1 MAKKVKLPSGATV
14 TLKDPSKIRYGDR
27 KRLYKSI
34 DIDGSDLA
42 RAMAM
47 NDALIGILIEEWSL
61 EVPVPAIKAES
72 IDELEIA
79 DYDALVEHTKE
90 AQKALFPNLADTT
103 ENEQDPK
110 APTENSNA

>member
-1 MAKKVKLPSGATV
+1 MSKKVTLPSGLTV

-34 DIDGSDLA
+34 DIEGSDLT

-47 NDALIGILIEEWSL
+47 NDALIAMLIEEWSL
-61 EVPVPAIKAES
+61 TIPVPAIKADS
-72 IDELEIA
+72 LDELEIT
-79 DYDALVEHTKE
+79 DYDALVEHTKD
-90 AQKALFPNLADTT
+90 AQKALFPNLNDTP
-103 ENEQDPK
+103 ENEADPK

>member
-1 MAKKVKLPSGATV
+1 MSKKVTLPSGLV
-14 TLKDPSKIRYGDR
+14 ITLKDASKIRYGDR
-27 KRLYKSI
+27 KRLYQSI
-34 DIDGSDLA
+34 DIEGSDLT

-47 NDALIGILIEEWSL
+47 NDALITMLIEEWSL
-61 EVPVPAIKAES
+61 DIPVPAIKKES

-90 AQKALFPNLADTT
+90 AQKALFPNLADTP

-110 APTENSNA
+110 APSENSNA

>member
-1 MAKKVKLPSGATV
+1 MSKQVTLPSGLTV

-34 DIDGSDLA
+34 DIEGSDLT

-47 NDALIGILIEEWSL
+47 NDALIAMLIEAWSL
-61 EVPVPAIKAES
+61 SSPVPSVKADS

-79 DYDALVEHTKE
+79 DYDALVEHTKD
-90 AQKALFPNLADTT
+90 AQKALFPNLSETV

>member
-1 MAKKVKLPSGATV
+1 MSKKVTLPSGATV
-14 TLKDPSKIRYGDR
+14 TLKDASKIRYGDR

-34 DIDGSDLA
+34 DIEGSDLT

-47 NDALIGILIEEWSL
+47 NDALITMLIEEWSL
-61 EVPVPAIKAES
+61 TAPVPAIKADS

-90 AQKALFPNLADTT
+90 AQKALFPNLADTP
-103 ENEQDPK
+103 ENEADPK
-110 APTENSNA
+110 APTEASNA